1 MCDYSLHAIRN
12 RLANEGDQLFI
23 HMFHTGSKG
32 LASVTDLSNST
43 NRPPQAR
50 ACGRDSNAG
59 LKINGDG

>member
-1 MCDYSLHAIRN
+1 MCDYSLHGVKN

-32 LASVTDLSNST
+32 LASVADLRGLEK
-43 NRPPQAR
+43 RPRRAL

-59 LKINGDG
+59 SKVNADG